1 MSKTISRILRVTLLS
16 ILLLSEFSAYA
27 VYPLKSTSFSTFDG
41 WRFGIGSGY
50 ALYIG
55 DQMDYK
61 ITRNYGDFKELR
73 PHFTLSAFKQKN
85 EEREWGFVYKVGSFQ
100 TLKSSNT
107 QGIQCNYNE
116 VQMVFNKSLNDN
128 IGLNG
133 GPFTLNFQSGLGF
146 TYFKSMYYVVNS
158 NFQTIDYV
166 LSSVGYGNTETTNR
180 VGASLNV
187 YDDHIP
193 NKKLA
198 IIGNLG
204 FNMGFR
210 ITREVRLYWENSLN
224 ISLSNKMSGNLVKS
238 SKITPDMYFYTGLQL
253 CFRFGAGSSRVGCPR
268 VWF

>member
-1 MSKTISRILRVTLLS
+1 MSKTISRIIRVTLLS

-27 VYPLKSTSFSTFDG
+27 EYPLKSKSFNTFDG
-41 WRFGIGSGY
+41 WRFGIGTGY
-50 ALYIG
+50 SLYIG
-55 DQMDYK
+55 DQMDYQ

-100 TLKSSNT
+100 TLKSNNT

-116 VQMVFNKSLNDN
+116 VQMVFNKSLNEN
-128 IGLNG
+128 VGLNG
-133 GPFTLNFQSGLGF
+133 GPFTINFQSGLGL
-146 TYFKSMYYVVNS
+146 TYFKSMYYAVNN
-158 NFQTIDYV
+158 NFQTIDY
-166 LSSVGYGNTETTNR
+166 LMSSVGYGNTETTNR

-224 ISLSNKMSGNLVKS
+224 ISLSNKMSGNLVKT
-238 SKITPDMYFYTGLQL
+238 SKIPPDMYFYTGLQL
-253 CFRFGAGSSRVGCPR
+253 SYRFGAGSSRVGCPR

>member
-1 MSKTISRILRVTLLS
+1 MSKTISRIIRVTLLS

-27 VYPLKSTSFSTFDG
+27 EYPLKSKSFNTFDG
-41 WRFGIGSGY
+41 WRFGIGTGY
-50 ALYIG
+50 SLYIG
-55 DQMDYK
+55 DQMDYQ

-146 TYFKSMYYVVNS
+146 TYFKSMYYTVNS

-166 LSSVGYGNTETTNR
+166 MSSVGYGNTETTNR

-224 ISLSNKMSGNLVKS
+224 ISLSNKMSGNLVKT
-238 SKITPDMYFYTGLQL
+238 SKIPPDMYFYTGLQL
-253 CFRFGAGSSRVGCPR
+253 CYRFGAGSSRVGCPR